1 MLLSCQN
8 AALAYDGH
16 IAVSGLNFSAAA
28 GDYLCIVGEN
38 GSGKS
43 TLLQG
48 LLGLK
53 TPCVGKIVRAVD
65 WRALGVGYL
74 PQQTAA
80 QKDFPASVYE
90 VVLSGRIGRLGWR
103 PFYSA
108 ADKKA
113 AQTSLELLGLARLC
127 GRCFREL
134 SGGQQRRTLLARALC
149 AAQKLLVLDEPLSGL
164 DPSAAQN
171 VYALL
176 KKLNKAGLTIIMVS
190 HDLRGALRQASH
202 ILHLQN
208 MQKFFGKVKA
218 YQKWLEKKHV

>member
-1 MLLSCQN
+1 MFLSCQN
-8 AALAYDGH
+8 AALAYDGN
-16 IAVSGLNFSAAA
+16 IAVSGLNFSAEA
-28 GDYLCIVGEN
+28 GDYICVVGEN

-53 TPCVGKIVRAVD
+53 TPCAGKIICSAD
-65 WRALGVGYL
+65 WRESSSGYL

-80 QKDFPASVYE
+80 QKDFPASVSE

-108 ADKKA
+108 ADRKA
-113 AQTSLELLGLARLC
+113 AQTNLRLLGLERLR

-149 AAQKLLVLDEPLSGL
+149 AAQKLLILDEPLAGL

-171 VYALL
+171 VYTLL
-176 KKLNKAGLTIIMVS
+176 KKLNKAGLTIIMAS
-190 HDLRGALRQASH
+190 HDLPGALRQASH

-208 MQKFFGKVKA
+208 KQKFFGPVESYK
-218 YQKWLEKKHV
+218 KWREKKHV

>member
-1 MLLSCQN
+1 MTLSCQN
-8 AALAYDGH
+8 AALAYDGNV
-16 IAVSGLNFSAAA
+16 AVSGLNFSVAA
-28 GDYLCIVGEN
+28 GDYLCVFGEN

-53 TPCVGKIVRAVD
+53 TPCAGKIVCSAD
-65 WRALGVGYL
+65 WRGPGVSYL

-80 QKDFPASVYE
+80 QKDFPASVHE
-90 VVLSGRIGRLGWR
+90 VVLSGRIGQLGWR

-108 ADKKA
+108 ADKQA
-113 AQTSLELLGLARLC
+113 AQTSLELLGLARLR

-176 KKLNKAGLTIIMVS
+176 KKLNKAGLTVIMVS
-190 HDLRGALRQASH
+190 HDLRGALRQATH

-208 MQKFFGKVKA
+208 KQKFFGTVKD
-218 YQKWLEKKHV
+218 YKKWREKNHV

>member
-8 AALAYDGH
+8 AAWAYDGNV
-16 IAVSGLNFSAAA
+16 AASGLNFSVAA
-28 GDYLCIVGEN
+28 GDYLCVVGEN

-43 TLLQG
+43 TLLRG

-53 TPCVGKIVRAVD
+53 TPCAGKIVYAAD
-65 WRALGVGYL
+65 WRGTDIGYL

-80 QKDFPASVYE
+80 QKDFPASVQE

-103 PFYSA
+103 PFYAA

-113 AQTSLELLGLARLC
+113 ALNNLKLLGLERLR

-149 AAQKLLVLDEPLSGL
+149 AAQKLLILDEPLSGL

-176 KKLNKAGLTIIMVS
+176 QRLRQAGLTIIMVS

-202 ILHLQN
+202 VLHLQN
-208 MQKFFGKVKA
+208 KQKFFGTAANYK
-218 YQKWLEKKHV
+218 KWLEKKHV

>member
-53 TPCVGKIVRAVD
+53 TPCAGKIVRAAD

-108 ADKKA
+108 ADKEA
-113 AQTSLELLGLARLC
+113 AQTSLEFLGLARLR

-149 AAQKLLVLDEPLSGL
+149 AAQKLLILDEPLSGL

-208 MQKFFGKVKA
+208 KQKFFGRVKA